1 MSHADPIVGR
11 EESRRP
17 TIVKR
22 LVQTVPLLF
31 IALRLSAQQD
41 PSVLTVERIFAS
53 EDFSTEWFGPARW
66 LDDSSYTTLDS
77 SKTASSGKDIVR
89 YDAPSGR
96 STVLVSAASLVPP
109 GTSAPLAIQGYQW
122 SPDRKLL
129 LVFTNSRRVWRQ
141 NTRGDYWVLN
151 LETKQLRKLG
161 GNSLPST
168 LMFAKF
174 SPDSKRVA
182 YVRENNLYVE
192 DLTNGQITAL
202 TSDGSRT
209 TINGTF
215 DWVYE
220 EELDLRDGFRWSP
233 DGRKI
238 AYWQLDASGVKDYV
252 LINDTD
258 SLYSYT
264 KPVQYPKAGS
274 QNSAARVGV
283 VASNGGPTKWIA
295 VPGDPRNNYIARMDW
310 AANSEEIVLQHL
322 NRLQNTN
329 EVMLGDARTGVA
341 RTILTERDSTW
352 VDVSSDL
359 RWLKGGTGF
368 TWVSERDGWR
378 HLYTIPRNGGSAQL
392 ITPGRFDVGG
402 FFFQGA
408 IVALDTTAEWVY
420 FSASPDNATRTFL
433 YRSRLSGP
441 ARVERITPASQPGS
455 HDYSVAPG
463 AHWAFHT
470 YSSFGVPPVT
480 ELVRLPSH
488 QVVRTLQDNSTLRA
502 RVAVLKR
509 GPSKFFR
516 VAVGGN
522 TDVDAW
528 MMLPPSFDSTKK
540 YPVLFYVYGEPADM
554 TVKDA
559 WEGEV
564 YLWHLLL
571 TQQGYI
577 VMTVDNRG
585 TAAPRGRAWRKIVY
599 GEVGVVSSADQA
611 AAARSIGRMSY
622 VDSTRM
628 GVWGWSG
635 GGSTTLNLLFRS
647 PDVYKMGMAVAP
659 VSDQRYY
666 DTIYQ
671 ERYMGLPSVNVD
683 GYRRGS
689 PVTFAKNLKAD
700 LLIVHGSG
708 DDNVHYQNTEAVV
721 NALIAA
727 NKPFTMMVY
736 PNRTHCICEGETT
749 SLHLFTLLTRYI
761 NEHLRVH

>member
-1 MSHADPIVGR
+1 
-11 EESRRP
+11 
-17 TIVKR
+17 
-22 LVQTVPLLF
+22 
-31 IALRLSAQQD
+31 
-41 PSVLTVERIFAS
+41 
-53 EDFSTEWFGPARW
+53 
-66 LDDSSYTTLDS
+66 
-77 SKTASSGKDIVR
+77 
-89 YDAPSGR
+89 
-96 STVLVSAASLVPP
+96 
-109 GTSAPLAIQGYQW
+109 
-122 SPDRKLL
+122 
-129 LVFTNSRRVWRQ
+129 
-141 NTRGDYWVLN
+141 
-151 LETKQLRKLG
+151 
-161 GNSLPST
+161 
-168 LMFAKF
+168 
-174 SPDSKRVA
+174 
-182 YVRENNLYVE
+182 
-192 DLTNGQITAL
+192 
-202 TSDGSRT
+202 
-209 TINGTF
+209 
-215 DWVYE
+215 
-220 EELDLRDGFRWSP
+220 
-233 DGRKI
+233 
-238 AYWQLDASGVKDYV
+238 
-252 LINDTD
+252 
-258 SLYSYT
+258 
-264 KPVQYPKAGS
+264 
-274 QNSAARVGV
+274 
-283 VASNGGPTKWIA
+283 
-295 VPGDPRNNYIARMDW
+295 
-310 AANSEEIVLQHL
+310 
-322 NRLQNTN
+322 
-329 EVMLGDARTGVA
+329 VA

-359 RWLKGGTGF
+359 QWLKGGTGF

-378 HLYTIPRNGGSAQL
+378 HLYTIPRSGGSAQL
-392 ITPGRFDVGG
+392 VTPGRFDVGG

-408 IVALDTTAEWVY
+408 IVALDTTAGWVY
-420 FSASPDNATRTFL
+420 YSASPDNATRTFL

-441 ARVERITPASQPGS
+441 ARVERITPADQRGS

-559 WEGEV
+559 WEGKG
-564 YLWHLLL
+564 YLWHLML

-635 GGSTTLNLLFRS
+635 GASTTLNLLFRT
-647 PDVYKMGMAVAP
+647 PDVYRMGMAVAP
-659 VSDQRYY
+659 VADQRYY

-689 PVTFAKNLKAD
+689 PITFAKNLKAD

-708 DDNVHYQNTEAVV
+708 DDNVHYQNTEALV

-727 NKPFTMMVY
+727 NKPFNMMVY

-761 NEHLRVH
+761 NEHLRAH